1 MNALTAVQNNAVD
14 SGQDYSGFTFI
25 PSAQSPRLLELTFT
39 EQTTKQFLEQV
50 AEWPVQA
57 LEYKSFLRFRV
68 GKILDDLCANQ
79 LQPLLLKTLLNRAEG
94 ALLINA
100 VGIDDVAQA
109 DEMVKLATAVAHLIG
124 RSNFDAM
131 SGQYYARFV
140 VKNIDNSD
148 SYLRQ
153 PHRVMELHNDG
164 TYVEEITDYVL
175 MMKIDEQNMQGG
187 NSLLLHLDD
196 WEHLDHY
203 FRHPLARRPMRFA
216 APPSKNVSKDVFHPV
231 FDVDQQGR
239 PVMRYID
246 QFVQPKDFEEG
257 VWLSELSDAIE
268 TSKGI
273 LSVPVPVGK
282 FLLINNLFWLH
293 GREREPNITG
303 LGGIFVPSSGIVSY
317 REVTA
322 AMAKIFQDRGGE
334 IIYNAEVSA
343 LNEHKNG
350 VVIRTSQGGEYEA
363 STLISCSGLMADRLV
378 KMLGLEPGF
387 IICPF
392 RGEYFRLAP
401 EHNQIVN
408 HLIYPIP
415 DPAMPFLGV
424 HLTRMIDGSVTVG
437 PNAVLAFKREG
448 YRKRDFSFSDTLEIL
463 GSSGIRRVLQNHL
476 RSGLG
481 EMKNSLCK
489 SGYLRLVQKYCPR
502 LSLSDLQPWPAG
514 VRAQAVS
521 PDGKLIDDFLFV
533 TTPRTIHTCNAPS
546 PAATSAI
553 PIGAHIVS
561 KVQTLLASQSNHGRT
576 LRAARSVDALHA
588 AFNQ

>member
-1 MNALTAVQNNAVD
+1 MYDFVIIGGGIIGMSTAMQLIDVYPDAR
-14 SGQDYSGFTFI
+14 I
-25 PSAQSPRLLELTFT
+25 ALLEK
-39 EQTTKQFLEQV
+39 ESGPACHQTGHNSGVIHAGVYYTPGSLKAQFCL
-50 AEWPVQA
+50 A
-57 LEYKSFLRFRV
+57 
-68 GKILDDLCANQ
+68 G
-79 LQPLLLKTLLNRAEG
+79 NRATKAFCDQNGIRFDNCGKMLVATSPLEMERMR
-94 ALLINA
+94 ALWERTAAN
-100 VGIDDVAQA
+100 GIEREWLNA
-109 DEMVKLATAVAHLIG
+109 DEL
-124 RSNFDAM
+124 
-131 SGQYYARFV
+131 
-140 VKNIDNSD
+140 
-148 SYLRQ
+148 
-153 PHRVMELHNDG
+153 
-164 TYVEEITDYVL
+164 
-175 MMKIDEQNMQGG
+175 
-187 NSLLLHLDD
+187 
-196 WEHLDHY
+196 
-203 FRHPLARRPMRFA
+203 
-216 APPSKNVSKDVFHPV
+216 
-231 FDVDQQGR
+231 
-239 PVMRYID
+239 
-246 QFVQPKDFEEG
+246 
-257 VWLSELSDAIE
+257 
-268 TSKGI
+268 
-273 LSVPVPVGK
+273 
-282 FLLINNLFWLH
+282 
-293 GREREPNITG
+293 REREPNITG

-350 VVIRTSQGGEYEA
+350 VVIRTRQGGEYEA

-448 YRKRDFSFSDTLEIL
+448 YHKRDFSFSDTLEIL

-502 LSLSDLQPWPAG
+502 LS
-514 VRAQAVS
+514 
-521 PDGKLIDDFLFV
+521 
-533 TTPRTIHTCNAPS
+533 
-546 PAATSAI
+546 
-553 PIGAHIVS
+553 
-561 KVQTLLASQSNHGRT
+561 
-576 LRAARSVDALHA
+576 
-588 AFNQ
+588 